1 MDKRLEL
8 LKLIIN
14 SDDEGIKVI
23 WNHFYG
29 KKNMPFSEEDLM
41 KSAASAFVDMVHDHV
56 GVVLISDELA
66 EFACRIAKNLFKE
79 EK

>member
-14 SDDEGIKVI
+14 SDDEGIKAI
-23 WNHFYG
+23 WNSFYG

-41 KSAASAFVDMVHDHV
+41 KSAASVYVDMVHDCTEII
-56 GVVLISDELA
+56 LISNELA
-66 EFACRIAKNLFKE
+66 AFASRIAKQLFKE

>member
-14 SDDEGIKVI
+14 SDDEGIKAI
-23 WNHFYG
+23 WNSFYG
-29 KKNMPFSEEDLM
+29 KKSMPFSKEDLM
-41 KSAASAFVDMVHDHV
+41 KSAASAFVDMTHDRI
-56 GVVLISDELA
+56 GVILISDDLA
-66 EFACRIAKNLFKE
+66 EFAHRIAKQLFKE

>member
-14 SDDEGIKVI
+14 SDDEGIKAI
-23 WNHFYG
+23 WNSFYG

-41 KSAASAFVDMVHDHV
+41 KSAVGAFVDMVHDHTEII
-56 GVVLISDELA
+56 LISDELA
-66 EFACRIAKNLFKE
+66 EFVHRIAKQLFKE

>member
-14 SDDEGIKVI
+14 SDDEGIKAI
-23 WNHFYG
+23 WNSFYG

-41 KSAASAFVDMVHDHV
+41 KAAASVFVDMVDENEKII
-56 GVVLISDELA
+56 LISNTLA
-66 EFACRIAKNLFKE
+66 KFANKIARKIFKE

>member
-14 SDDEGIKVI
+14 SDDEGIKAI
-23 WNHFYG
+23 WNSFYG
-29 KKNMPFSEEDLM
+29 KKKVPFTKEDLDEAC
-41 KSAASAFVDMVHDHV
+41 KSVCSEMVANIPGRMLLLDDYV
-56 GVVLISDELA
+56 
-66 EFACRIAKNLFKE
+66 EFAVRIEKLLFKE

>member
-14 SDDEGIKVI
+14 SDDEGIKAI
-23 WNHFYG
+23 WNSFYG
-29 KKNMPFSEEDLM
+29 KKKMPFSKEDPM
-41 KSAASAFVDMVHDHV
+41 KSAASAFVE
-56 GVVLISDELA
+56 LSNELA
-66 EFACRIAKNLFKE
+66 EFTDRIAKNLFKG

>member
-14 SDDEGIKVI
+14 SDDEGIKAI
-23 WNHFYG
+23 WNSFYG
-29 KKNMPFSEEDLM
+29 KKNVPFSEKDFI
-41 KSAASAFVDMVHDHV
+41 KSSASVFVDMVSDHTEII
-56 GVVLISDELA
+56 LISDELA
-66 EFACRIAKNLFKE
+66 EFTSRMAKQLFKE

>member
-14 SDDEGIKVI
+14 SDDEGIKAI
-23 WNHFYG
+23 WNSVYG
-29 KKNMPFSEEDLM
+29 KKKTPFSKEDFF
-41 KSAASAFVDMVHDHV
+41 KSSASVFVDMVSEHTEI
-56 GVVLISDELA
+56 VLISNELA
-66 EFACRIAKNLFKE
+66 KFVGKMAKELFKE

>member
-14 SDDEGIKVI
+14 SDDKGIEAI
-23 WNHFYG
+23 WNSLYG
-29 KKNMPFSEEDLM
+29 KKNVPFSEKDFME
-41 KSAASAFVDMVHDHV
+41 SSASAFVDMASKHTEII
-56 GVVLISDELA
+56 LISNELA
-66 EFACRIAKNLFKE
+66 QFASRIAKQLFKE